1 MYRILIVDDERIERE
16 GIQHLIQEHNLGLET
31 ILAENGEIALE
42 ILEKQK
48 IDILITDIKMPFMDG
63 LELSEKVSEI
73 GLDIEMII
81 FSAYHEFEYARRAL
95 RTNISNYLLK
105 PIQITEFLSVVK
117 QAIKACEDKEVKKLR
132 NEQLVEG
139 YNRGL
144 VYEKEKMLLDSLN
157 GVKFNTDVLMMSPEL
172 LQYANNK
179 HWLHMILVDCG
190 RKFFDIHNDEFI
202 RLLNDNISYEFDYV
216 NLNEHQSMVFVK
228 YPSSIHKETLRGLGD
243 KIIRSTAERLHMEV
257 GLVIGKA
264 VNQPEFLYDAY
275 CEMEQMLEFKFFMDD
290 YTILFADEPFE
301 QARFEE
307 IELNP
312 ILDKVYQ
319 CLEYNDLTGAEYSI
333 ELLFSYLK
341 TKGQFSSL
349 YTKFICSEIMKKV
362 VTREKKHE
370 FMEINQYLDKIY
382 RTVSLQD
389 LKNTMFTILS
399 IIETGKGVN
408 RKNDSNLRLIR
419 TIKDLIT
426 EEYDQDLSLE
436 GIAEQVYLTP
446 SYLSYLFKKETGQSL
461 IRYITQV
468 RMEKAVELLTT
479 TNMKIVEIYKK
490 LGYRSST
497 YFIQTFRNF
506 YGVTPAKFREG
517 SP

>member
-16 GIQHLIQEHNLGLET
+16 GIQQLIQEHHLELET
-31 ILAENGEIALE
+31 LLAANGEIALE
-42 ILEKQK
+42 ILQKHK

-63 LELSEKVSEI
+63 LELSEKVSSL

-105 PIQITEFLSVVK
+105 PVHIPEFLSVVGE
-117 QAIKACEDKEVKKLR
+117 AIQACEDKAAEKMR

-144 VYEKEKMLLDSLN
+144 LYEKEKMLLDSLN
-157 GVKFNTDVLMMSPEL
+157 GVKINTEAWMSPEL
-172 LQYANNK
+172 LEYVHHK
-179 HWLHMILVDCG
+179 HWLHMVLVDCR

-202 RLLNDNISYEFDYV
+202 RLLHDNLSYAFDYV
-216 NLNEHQSMVFVK
+216 NLSEHQSMLFIK
-228 YPSSIHKETLRGLGD
+228 HPRPIPKETLRMLGD
-243 KIIRSTAERLHMEV
+243 GIIRAAAGSLELNV
-257 GLVIGKA
+257 GLVIGRA
-264 VNQPEFLYDAY
+264 VNQPEQLYDAY
-275 CEMEQMLEFKFFMDD
+275 TEMEQMLEFKFFMDE
-290 YTILFADEPFE
+290 YTLLFADEPFE
-301 QARFEE
+301 QAGFDE

-319 CLEYNDLTGAEYSI
+319 CLEYNDFTGAKYSI
-333 ELLFSYLK
+333 ELLFTYLR

-362 VTREKKHE
+362 VTREKNRETAEMNH
-370 FMEINQYLDKIY
+370 YLEQIHK
-382 RTVSLQD
+382 TVSLQD
-389 LKNTMFTILS
+389 LKGHMFAILS
-399 IIETGKGVN
+399 LMESVSGASPK
-408 RKNDSNLRLIR
+408 KAANLKLIR
-419 TIKDLIT
+419 TITDVIDK
-426 EEYDQDLSLE
+426 EYDQDLSLE
-436 GIAEQVYLTP
+436 GIAERVYLTP

-468 RMEKAVELLTT
+468 RMDKAVELLNT
-479 TNMKIVEIYKK
+479 TNMKIVDIYKK

-497 YFIQTFRNF
+497 YFIQTFRN
-506 YGVTPAKFREG
+506 YHGVTPAKFREG